1 MISYNLRFPDS
12 LALKM
17 RMSVENGI
25 VAFIVLVVVLE
36 LVIEGLED
44 EDRFAEDEDDYDIA
58 AFTNNSI
65 FSASRT
71 LNLISALSNGLNGG
85 GGTNRDRGQTPFLR
99 HRRKSRARRPET
111 ASHINR
117 HAILW
122 SKLGT
127 TERPLF
133 PGEIRR
139 AELGLGVPRGQNAGA
154 PLAPRTAPKRLS
166 SGRHW

>member
-1 MISYNLRFPDS
+1 
-12 LALKM
+12 M

-71 LNLISALSNGLNGG
+71 LKLVIPESLISRVTAQRAYPRRGG
-85 GGTNRDRGQTPFLR
+85 FK
-99 HRRKSRARRPET
+99 HE
-111 ASHINR
+111 
-117 HAILW
+117 
-122 SKLGT
+122 
-127 TERPLF
+127 
-133 PGEIRR
+133 
-139 AELGLGVPRGQNAGA
+139 
-154 PLAPRTAPKRLS
+154 
-166 SGRHW
+166 

>member
-1 MISYNLRFPDS
+1 
-12 LALKM
+12 M

-71 LNLISALSNGLNGG
+71 LTLNPITVKEEIKSTIKIMIK
-85 GGTNRDRGQTPFLR
+85 TN
-99 HRRKSRARRPET
+99 S
-111 ASHINR
+111 
-117 HAILW
+117 
-122 SKLGT
+122 
-127 TERPLF
+127 
-133 PGEIRR
+133 
-139 AELGLGVPRGQNAGA
+139 
-154 PLAPRTAPKRLS
+154 
-166 SGRHW
+166 

>member
-1 MISYNLRFPDS
+1 
-12 LALKM
+12 M

-71 LNLISALSNGLNGG
+71 LTLMMNSSMRMIHLPQPLGRLCCGWHQVIILNPEPRNLWNGM
-85 GGTNRDRGQTPFLR
+85 PW
-99 HRRKSRARRPET
+99 E
-111 ASHINR
+111 
-117 HAILW
+117 
-122 SKLGT
+122 
-127 TERPLF
+127 
-133 PGEIRR
+133 
-139 AELGLGVPRGQNAGA
+139 
-154 PLAPRTAPKRLS
+154 
-166 SGRHW
+166 

>member
-1 MISYNLRFPDS
+1 MRRFCNLRFPDS

-25 VAFIVLVVVLE
+25 VAFIVLVVE

-71 LNLISALSNGLNGG
+71 LNL
-85 GGTNRDRGQTPFLR
+85 
-99 HRRKSRARRPET
+99 
-111 ASHINR
+111 
-117 HAILW
+117 
-122 SKLGT
+122 
-127 TERPLF
+127 
-133 PGEIRR
+133 
-139 AELGLGVPRGQNAGA
+139 
-154 PLAPRTAPKRLS
+154 RLLDI
-166 SGRHW
+166 